1 MASPL
6 NRPGLRAAAASA
18 ALTLVA
24 LSANV
29 PAAQAIPP
37 PSVDPAWC
45 LQTRGLDLISPCA
58 APTAAPH
65 RSP

>member
-37 PSVDPAWC
+37 PSVDPAMVPADA
-45 LQTRGLDLISPCA
+45 RPGPD
-58 APTAAPH
+58 
-65 RSP
+65 